1 MSNSDAPL
9 VEEETLAERL
19 NRVEAKLA
27 QYEALLTGWPSAPTI
42 AQGFLGHR
50 WQRRDG
56 ADYPELQIPE
66 APFDPYYYG
75 RHAGGWAQVVE
86 EAPALTARRSDTG
99 WARASFG
106 SDVPWISLDDVLAN
120 YLPDDAPVD
129 GFTYG
134 RRNNFWQQLEQ
145 VFASTN
151 SPQFL
156 GTPTAPT
163 APPADNSLV
172 LANTTFV
179 NAAIAAA
186 ESGVP
191 DVPNVNGAYARTA
204 SGPDGSVKAWV
215 DFNAL
220 GVAPLASPV
229 FTGSP
234 TAPSPAPEAS
244 GPQLATAQFV
254 SANYL
259 PRAGGQMTGPLITQ
273 AGGSPTNL
281 GVAIGDNSTGLYRP
295 TNGVM
300 VVSVGG
306 AAVAQ
311 FMPVTVAFFV
321 SANLGGNPING
332 LGDPSLS
339 SDAVN
344 LRSADARYLRP
355 AVGGI
360 VTGPLQVT
368 TPPVIPNDAT
378 NKGYV
383 DNAIGAVATPTTLRT
398 QAFEPNQVVI
408 PSPTA
413 NLLIFDQNVDVPA
426 AGLRYLLV
434 TVDPLFAC
442 DQPASN
448 PWSLVYTC
456 LLSPPGVEVPV
467 LAFKIGNG
475 TTDFLRSPV
484 SFRVVIDASPGSIRV
499 QVVVRTDTVNPP
511 LTQLGA
517 NSTVASMR
525 TVVTVTDLGPVG
537 GSENAESEN
546 EPSGDGRGERTAT
559 RPDHRRHA
567 RTSARAR

>member
-1 MSNSDAPL
+1 MSNSDAPDVTL
-9 VEEETLAERL
+9 EERIDRL
-19 NRVEAKLA
+19 EHELSALKS
-27 QYEALLTGWPSAPTI
+27 QYETVLTGWPNAPTQ
-42 AQGFLGHR
+42 AQGFLGNR

-56 ADYPELQIPE
+56 ADYPELSIPE
-66 APFDPYYYG
+66 APSDPYYYG
-75 RHAGGWAQVVE
+75 RHAGSWAQVVE
-86 EAPALTARRSDTG
+86 EAPGLTARLSTTG

-106 SDVPWISLDDVLAN
+106 ADVPWISLDDVLAN

-179 NAAIAAA
+179 NAAIAA
-186 ESGVP
+186 GGGGGGIP
-191 DVPNVNGAYARTA
+191 DVPAAFGAYARIRVDADTA
-204 SGPDGSVKAWV
+204 SWMTMND
-215 DFNAL
+215 L

-234 TAPSPAPEAS
+234 TAPSPPPGDAS
-244 GPQLATAQFV
+244 PRLATTQFV
-254 SANYL
+254 AADFLS
-259 PRAGGQMTGPLITQ
+259 RAGGQMTGPLIAQ
-273 AGGSPTNL
+273 GGSSPTNL
-281 GVAIGDNSTGLYRP
+281 GVAIGDNSTGFYRP
-295 TNGVM
+295 TNSVL
-300 VVSVGG
+300 VASVSGEP
-306 AAVAQ
+306 VAQ
-311 FMPVTVAFFV
+311 FMTATVAFFV
-321 SANLGGNPING
+321 PVNLGGNPISG
-332 LGDPSLS
+332 VGDPTLS

-355 AVGGI
+355 DVGGFM
-360 VTGPLQVT
+360 TGALQLLF
-368 TPPVIPNDAT
+368 TPAVPNDAVT
-378 NKGYV
+378 KGYV

-408 PSPTA
+408 PSPTG
-413 NLLIFDQNVDVPA
+413 NVVIFDQNVDVPA

-442 DQPASN
+442 DQPATN

-456 LLSPPGVEVPV
+456 LLSPPGVVVPV

-475 TTDFLRSPV
+475 STDFLRSPV
-484 SFRVVIDASPGSIRV
+484 SFRVVVDASPGSIRV

-517 NSTVASMR
+517 NSTIASMH
-525 TVVTVTDLGPVG
+525 TVVTVTDLGPVTG
-537 GSENAESEN
+537 GMDAQSQDA
-546 EPSGDGRGERTAT
+546 PSGTGRRQ
-559 RPDHRRHA
+559 
-567 RTSARAR
+567 RARPRSSRRRAA